1 MPEFGPMATNVTVQR
16 SMMMMTM
23 SRLMVV
29 MMITMRKMWS
39 LTMATNVTVVKS
51 NDNNLIQNN
60 HST

>member
-29 MMITMRKMWS
+29 MMISMRKMWS
-39 LTMATNVTVVKS
+39 LIMTTNVTV
-51 NDNNLIQNN
+51 IEQ
-60 HST
+60 